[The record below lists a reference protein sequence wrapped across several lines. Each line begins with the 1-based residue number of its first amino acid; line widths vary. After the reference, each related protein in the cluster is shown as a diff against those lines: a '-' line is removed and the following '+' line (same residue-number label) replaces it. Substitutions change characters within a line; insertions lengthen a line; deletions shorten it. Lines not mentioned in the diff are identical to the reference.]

1 MNSTSLSLDEAITVA
16 QSRPLWRLMS
26 AFGAT
31 HPQWCMPHKKK
42 KKKKWNTTVY
52 TAICGSV
59 LHCVSK
65 KCTNLVR
72 NFKDLF
78 IFGVRFERRKV
89 DKKQTYM
96 KTETCKLYYTSFV
109 ISAMSSNRSI

>member
-1 MNSTSLSLDEAITVA
+1 M
-16 QSRPLWRLMS
+16 
-26 AFGAT
+26 T
-31 HPQWCMPHKKK
+31 HKKKKKK
-42 KKKKWNTTVY
+42 KKKKWNTAVY

-109 ISAMSSNRSI
+109 ISAICRQIDPYNIGLYCFNDSAFLRHSVDTDC